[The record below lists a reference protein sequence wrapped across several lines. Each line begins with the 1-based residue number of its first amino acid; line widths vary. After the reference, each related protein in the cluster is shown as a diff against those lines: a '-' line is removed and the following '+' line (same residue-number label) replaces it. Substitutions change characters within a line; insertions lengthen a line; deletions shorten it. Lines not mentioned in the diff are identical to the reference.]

1 HSDIKF
7 DVTGQVGD
15 FIGGVIGTIISAAG
29 FYFLYLTFNDQ
40 RKSFERE
47 RLESKFFDL
56 IKLHRENVAEMKF
69 DGTKLKE
76 DEDSLFIE
84 NTIYEGKSVFKV
96 IFNQFVICKNE
107 LNPFFKKLKMFKPE
121 YEEELLKN
129 PFVVKNNINI
139 TLLAKV

>member
-1 HSDIKF
+1 MSNKTIANLFIYSSVIILGVFIICICVDGYTFWGHSDIRF

-56 IKLHRENVAEMKF
+56 I
-69 DGTKLKE
+69 
-76 DEDSLFIE
+76 
-84 NTIYEGKSVFKV
+84 
-96 IFNQFVICKNE
+96 
-107 LNPFFKKLKMFKPE
+107 
-121 YEEELLKN
+121 
-129 PFVVKNNINI
+129 
-139 TLLAKV
+139 